1 MPACLPPECQLHEIK
16 KFILAVTLHLGPSTR
31 VECGSDGDFSER
43 AESFQE
49 GSGALSPE
57 RVESGK
63 RRRQH
68 RLMQE
73 LMQQQTQTES
83 QSSINKVLLAHK
95 CTVIY
100 ALSMELSNHNSRV
113 NKSLPQRL
121 FGLQGL
127 INFHL
132 PFTGN
137 VCQLPMEDKFFS
149 NCKLI
154 DQTLI
159 SATMMSTDF
168 PGSKDPSL
176 RKHYGNKMRSGE
188 KGEEKEEVVVVV
200 VHSFNPQ
207 LCHAEAL

>member
-1 MPACLPPECQLHEIK
+1 MPACLPPECKLYEIK
-16 KFILAVTLHLGPSTR
+16 KFILAMTLHPGPSTKM
-31 VECGSDGDFSER
+31 ECGSEGDFSER

-83 QSSINKVLLAHK
+83 QSSINKLLLVHK

-100 ALSMELSNHNSRV
+100 ALLSMELSNHNSRV
-113 NKSLPQRL
+113 NKSLSQRL
-121 FGLQGL
+121 FGLQAL
-127 INFHL
+127 TNFHL

-137 VCQLPMEDKFFS
+137 VCQLPMEDKFF
-149 NCKLI
+149 
-154 DQTLI
+154 
-159 SATMMSTDF
+159 
-168 PGSKDPSL
+168 
-176 RKHYGNKMRSGE
+176 
-188 KGEEKEEVVVVV
+188 
-200 VHSFNPQ
+200 
-207 LCHAEAL
+207 